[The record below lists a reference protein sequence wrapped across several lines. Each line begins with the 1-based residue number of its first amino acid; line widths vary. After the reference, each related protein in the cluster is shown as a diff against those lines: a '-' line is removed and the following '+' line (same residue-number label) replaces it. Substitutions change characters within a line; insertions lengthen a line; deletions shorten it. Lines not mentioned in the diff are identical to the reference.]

1 MHPFILLMLGHHL
14 FDLIFAL
21 YLLVLVLTVYH
32 SFDAIEILLA
42 YGCLFQ
48 FGLLGYNLRLAEKL
62 GLKVFALLL
71 LNLSHVVLNGFEF
84 LKS

>member
-42 YGCLFQ
+42 YGCLLD
-48 FGLLGYNLRLAEKL
+48 FGLL
-62 GLKVFALLL
+62 
-71 LNLSHVVLNGFEF
+71 
-84 LKS
+84 